1 MSHNKWQN
9 TNRILSSLH
18 IFPILL
24 TVFLQFPTRQSF
36 ALLPHFI
43 LCLAFP
49 STYQIL
55 KKQFLGLLSLQEQF
69 LNFSMSI
76 IFGSLFSNHCTFPL
90 FLFLFF
96 STLTS
101 AGTAIPAIIPFCSF
115 LPITIRS
122 DHLAFSRLSHWIFM
136 SNSTFVSQFS
146 TAPSRAC
153 SPQFHCVLTHSFYK
167 YSNELSF
174 QHCSVFFCIC
184 FETIF
189 HTPLLC
195 VAHFHLFSHTIY
207 TKGLS
212 LILLM
217 WYFI

>member
-1 MSHNKWQN
+1 MPS
-9 TNRILSSLH
+9 
-18 IFPILL
+18 FPI
-24 TVFLQFPTRQSF
+24 
-36 ALLPHFI
+36 H
-43 LCLAFP
+43 
-49 STYQIL
+49 
-55 KKQFLGLLSLQEQF
+55 LSNSEKTIPGAPITTGTISKF
-69 LNFSMSI
+69 LNVHNLRISFFKSLYLSTFS
-76 IFGSLFSNHCTFPL
+76 FS
-90 FLFLFF
+90 FF

-174 QHCSVFFCIC
+174 QHCRVFFCIC

-189 HTPLLC
+189 HTRLLC

-207 TKGLS
+207 TEGLS
-212 LILLM
+212 LVLLM